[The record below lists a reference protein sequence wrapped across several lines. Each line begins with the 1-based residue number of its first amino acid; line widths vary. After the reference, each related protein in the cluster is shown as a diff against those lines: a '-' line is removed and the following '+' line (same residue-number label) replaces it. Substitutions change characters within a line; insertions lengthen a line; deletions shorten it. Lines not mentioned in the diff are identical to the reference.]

1 MHATCPRSRT
11 GLVVKVRGV
20 PFATSYVVV
29 PEASNSR
36 WASYRTTD
44 PGLPEPADL
53 FRGCL
58 GRRLA
63 SMRWTRPASEGD
75 TPRMRAVSRRVGN
88 GVLIV
93 TRCLILFDHFPF
105 Q

>member
-1 MHATCPRSRT
+1 MT
-11 GLVVKVRGV
+11 G
-20 PFATSYVVV
+20 AQ
-29 PEASNSR
+29 ASNSEWER
-36 WASYRTTD
+36 YRTTD
-44 PGLPEPADL
+44 PGLPEPEDL

-58 GRRLA
+58 GLRLD
-63 SMRWTRPASEGD
+63 SMRWTRSASEGD

-105 Q
+105 KPVGHLMWVEAD